1 MVSEITRDVEA
12 KTSTLAP
19 KLDLDVSQNLDDI
32 PSFIFDTI
40 DFDWNHIA
48 PSTKKSDEGIQNS
61 NPSIHI
67 PRIPSVHI
75 PIMEFE

>member
-1 MVSEITRDVEA
+1 MVSEITRDLEA

-40 DFDWNHIA
+40 DWNQNE
-48 PSTKKSDEGIQNS
+48 PTTKKSDEDIQNS

>member
-1 MVSEITRDVEA
+1 MVSEITRDFEE

-40 DFDWNHIA
+40 DWNHIV
-48 PSTKKSDEGIQNS
+48 PTTKKSDEDIQNS

-67 PRIPSVHI
+67 PHIPSVHM
-75 PIMEFE
+75 PIMGFE